1 MGLDIGPRSV
11 LFVPASR
18 PTWLAKALRTGAD
31 LVVVDLEDA
40 VAHDQKNQ
48 ARHDIAGVLAALT
61 PTETPRVFVRVNEPS
76 SSWYADDLELIRSI
90 GIRGVVLPKYE
101 FPEQLRQ
108 LRAAVGGDGVAS
120 VAIMVGLESARGI
133 ADCRVL
139 LAERPD
145 LAYFG
150 AEDLVA
156 DLGGQRTP
164 GNLEVLHA
172 RSSVMLAARVEG
184 VAMIDQAVTDIRD
197 AARFLVDAG
206 QGRDLGYGG
215 KLCVHPSQ
223 VALSHEIF
231 TPSVEAVAQARL
243 VLASTAEGVAL
254 VDGAMVDEV
263 HVKLARQV
271 LARHERA
278 RLDAD
283 PESEGNR

>member
-11 LFVPASR
+11 LFVPATR
-18 PTWLAKALRTGAD
+18 PTWLDKALRTGAD

-40 VAHDQKNQ
+40 VAADQKDQ
-48 ARHDIAGVLAALT
+48 ARRDSAGVLAALT
-61 PTETPRVFVRVNEPS
+61 PTEAPRVFVRVNEPS
-76 SSWYADDLELIRSI
+76 SSWHADDLQLIKRT

-101 FPEQLRQ
+101 FPEQLCE
-108 LRAAVGGDGVAS
+108 LRAAVGGDGSAS
-120 VAIMVGLESARGI
+120 VAVMVGLESARGI

-197 AARFLVDAG
+197 AARFLADAG

-223 VALSHEIF
+223 VALSHEVF
-231 TPSVEAVAQARL
+231 TPSDEAVARARL

-254 VDGAMVDEV
+254 VDGEMVDEV

-271 LARHERA
+271 VAHHERA
-278 RLDAD
+278 KLDAD
-283 PESEGNR
+283 PEPEGNR